1 MIRTL
6 TIRNI
11 ALIEEATIDFHHGLN
26 VLSGETGAGKSII
39 LYAVNLIL
47 GGRADKNM
55 IRSGC
60 ERASVEA
67 IFESVSD
74 PSFNLLLTRE
84 AIENNGDAVV
94 LSREFSLNGKN
105 ICRMN
110 GSIVSAAV
118 LKEASV
124 YLINL
129 HGQNEHQ
136 FLADETKQLFYLD
149 QLDNR
154 ISTLKER
161 VHKAYDLFIQ
171 NHRYYAKLVRMDD
184 GRERRIDIL
193 KHELDEI
200 KRTNYK
206 PGEEKRI
213 AEESKRMERASRI
226 HENLFTSLQLIGN
239 GEEKG
244 DSLHNLQSAVKNL
257 RHISAEDN
265 RFAGIA
271 DQCESVCFTLE
282 DILYQLELLNHDY
295 DYDPA
300 ALQRNENRLESI
312 LAILRKY
319 GPEGD
324 DVLKAVSEMEN
335 EYELLAGLDHT
346 MEKTRH
352 EHKTLLAQYRS
363 AARELSDERKKAS
376 AAFEKK
382 MIMELKD
389 LGMEKTVFEVSFLE
403 DKSGKPVMPS
413 PEGDDRICFMICP
426 NPGEPLKPISQIASG
441 GELSRLML
449 ALKTVESVQIGAPT
463 MIFDEIDTGISGRAA
478 QAVAEKLF
486 SISRKQQVI
495 CISHLP
501 QISSVADHQYLV
513 YKDLNNQRTCTHI
526 TELAH
531 DERVREIARMIS
543 GADGISEDALQYA
556 AMMIDSSAKKKKNPS
571 DEAGCTN

>member
-118 LKEASV
+118 LKEAGV

-265 RFAGIA
+265 RFAAIA

-300 ALQRNENRLESI
+300 ALQQNENRLESI

-556 AMMIDSSAKKKKNPS
+556 AMMIDSSAKKKEES
-571 DEAGCTN
+571 FG